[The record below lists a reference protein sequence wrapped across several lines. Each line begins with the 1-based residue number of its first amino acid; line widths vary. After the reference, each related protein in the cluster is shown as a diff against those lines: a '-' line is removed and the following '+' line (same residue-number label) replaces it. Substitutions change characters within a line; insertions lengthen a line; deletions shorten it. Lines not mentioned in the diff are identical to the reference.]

1 MYKYLIILFTY
12 FLTPMLSHASINEV
26 TYTFSPQ
33 VQNQKSQFQNLLN
46 TFSLDDETN
55 SNIDIQLKTL
65 LDENDEYKITHYID
79 QKKENFIAKLIEF
92 SKKGDTS
99 ASMALLEYS
108 FFFREYDLL
117 DQIDL
122 TPIEKLS
129 NENNA
134 YASYLLAQFY
144 ESSSNTEKYIAMLE
158 KAGHQ
163 GSPLAQRVLVDEYS
177 FRLPN
182 EKQDIQKAE
191 FWENKA
197 KASMGAEEY
206 QQTRC
211 ELANCDLQEFE
222 LVDFDE
228 ILKHEK

>member
-1 MYKYLIILFTY
+1 MYKYIIILFSCL
-12 FLTPMLSHASINEV
+12 LTSILSHANINEL

-46 TFSLDDETN
+46 TFSSDDTAT
-55 SNIDIQLKTL
+55 SNIDVQLKTL
-65 LDENDEYKITHYID
+65 LDKKDETKIADYID
-79 QKKENFIAKLIEF
+79 QKKEKFLTKLIELA
-92 SKKGDTS
+92 KEGDTS
-99 ASMALLEYS
+99 ASIALLEYAL
-108 FFFREYDLL
+108 FFQEHHLF

-122 TPIEKLS
+122 TAIEKLS

-144 ESSSNTEKYIAMLE
+144 DSSSNSEKYIAMLE
-158 KAGHQ
+158 KAGYQ

-191 FWENKA
+191 FWKNKA
-197 KASMGAEEY
+197 KTSMGDEEY
-206 QQTRC
+206 QQSRC

-222 LVDFDE
+222 LVDSDE
-228 ILKHEK
+228 ILRKEK

>member
-12 FLTPMLSHASINEV
+12 FLTPILSHASINEV

-46 TFSLDDETN
+46 TFSLDDETS

-79 QKKENFIAKLIEF
+79 QKKEKFIAKLIEF
-92 SKKGDTS
+92 SKEGDTS

-122 TPIEKLS
+122 APIKKLS

-206 QQTRC
+206 QQSRC

>member
-46 TFSLDDETN
+46 TFSLDDETS

-65 LDENDEYKITHYID
+65 LDEKDEYKITHYID

-92 SKKGDTS
+92 SKEGDTS

-122 TPIEKLS
+122 APIKKLS

-206 QQTRC
+206 QQSRC

>member
-1 MYKYLIILFTY
+1 MYKYLIILFACL
-12 FLTPMLSHASINEV
+12 FIGILSHANINEL

-33 VQNQKSQFQNLLN
+33 VQNQKSQFQNVLN
-46 TFSLDDETN
+46 TFSPDDTT
-55 SNIDIQLKTL
+55 SNIDVQLQTL
-65 LDENDEYKITHYID
+65 LDEKDETKITDYID
-79 QKKENFIAKLIEF
+79 QKKEEFLTKLIEF
-92 SKKGDTS
+92 SKEGDTS
-99 ASMALLEYS
+99 ASIALLEYAL
-108 FFFREYDLL
+108 FFQEHHLL

-144 ESSSNTEKYIAMLE
+144 DSNSNSEKYIAMLE
-158 KAGHQ
+158 KSGHQ

-182 EKQDIQKAE
+182 EKQDIHKAE

-197 KASMGAEEY
+197 KASMGDEEY
-206 QQTRC
+206 QQSRC
-211 ELANCDLQEFE
+211 EFSNCELQ
-222 LVDFDE
+222 
-228 ILKHEK
+228 